1 MIDPDLSAAMSKRK
15 VEEAVRTGAQA
26 IVTNCQQCVRTMTTY
41 AKRNKVNIEVL
52 DMSQLVARS
61 LQAHASEAKARADS
75 AAQAVQA
82 AASAQA

>member
-1 MIDPDLSAAMSKRK
+1 
-15 VEEAVRTGAQA
+15 
-26 IVTNCQQCVRTMTTY
+26 MTTY

-61 LQAHASEAKARADS
+61 LQAHASEAKARAES